1 MVLGI
6 IPARLNSSR
15 FPKKILAD
23 IGGRPMISYVVD
35 QALKSKKL
43 DRVVVAV
50 DNVET
55 IGLLERYNYD
65 IKMTSK
71 KHQSGTDRVN
81 EVAELIPDAKIIINI
96 QGDEPMLNP
105 KLIDNLVDLFYDDRV
120 EMATIVSKKIS
131 SKDILDLNV
140 VKAIIDEYQ
149 YATSFKRSSEE
160 ADNSGLYKHIGI
172 YGFRRKTLFRF
183 SNLDPSIN
191 ELKYSLEQLR
201 ALDNGIKIKTL
212 ICNEESF
219 SVDTK
224 MDLENVIIKM
234 GFNA

>member
-50 DNVET
+50 DNEETVE
-55 IGLLERYNYD
+55 LLESYNYD

-71 KHQSGTDRVN
+71 KHQSGTDRVT

-120 EMATIVSKKIS
+120 DMATIVSKKIS
-131 SKDILDLNV
+131 SKDISDLNV

-149 YATSFKRSSEE
+149 YAISFKRFSED
-160 ADNSGLYKHIGI
+160 DNRDLYKHIGI
-172 YGFRRKTLFRF
+172 YGFRRKTLFNF
-183 SNLDPSIN
+183 SNLGPSIN

-219 SVDTK
+219 SVDTEI
-224 MDLENVIIKM
+224 DLENIIIKM